1 MDTENRVVKARG
13 GAGAGR
19 RGLRGGRN
27 WGTSVILSTVK
38 KKFYWDLSCKTL

>member
-19 RGLRGGRN
+19 RGLRGGELGDICN
-27 WGTSVILSTVK
+27 IVNSK
-38 KKFYWDLSCKTL
+38 KKILLGS